1 MGLWHFLHKM
11 CNCSE
16 DKRCLQPNASLY
28 SNASQSGA
36 WRLGYRLLFYSINS
50 LIEAHRIFLSI
61 LVLNQSLI
69 RWLKR
74 RPRTYLNRSPCAVV
88 PRCICKTG
96 PVRLHEYCLSQK
108 CVEAYLIVEHRTEV
122 YIWSQ
127 KQSSRDR
134 TVELLDQTD
143 LTSQ

>member
-74 RPRTYLNRSPCAVV
+74 RPRTCLNRSPCAVV
-88 PRCICKTG
+88 PRCICTTG
-96 PVRLHEYCLSQK
+96 LVRLHEYCLSQK

-122 YIWSQ
+122 YIWS
-127 KQSSRDR
+127 
-134 TVELLDQTD
+134 
-143 LTSQ
+143 

>member
-11 CNCSE
+11 CSCSE

-74 RPRTYLNRSPCAVV
+74 RPRTYLNRSPCSVV

-96 PVRLHEYCLSQK
+96 LVRLHKYCLSQK

>member
-11 CNCSE
+11 CSCSE
-16 DKRCLQPNASLY
+16 DKRCLEPNALQQCFSIRCL
-28 SNASQSGA
+28 A
-36 WRLGYRLLFYSINS
+36 LGLQAAFLFHQLLNWSS
-50 LIEAHRIFLSI
+50 SHFLSI

-96 PVRLHEYCLSQK
+96 LVRLHKYCLSQK

-143 LTSQ
+143 LSSQ